1 MQRPWIS
8 LEMSLAVLSDCV
20 TASGTGKQGWCVT
33 DLPSQVSHDLK
44 CTCCFGE
51 LFALLPNTVSF
62 FTVAEPN
69 KDI

>member
-1 MQRPWIS
+1 MQRHWIS

-20 TASGTGKQGWCVT
+20 TASGKGKQEWCVT
-33 DLPSQVSHDLK
+33 DLPSQGPHDLNH
-44 CTCCFGE
+44 TCCFWE

-62 FTVAEPN
+62 FTVVEPN

>member
-1 MQRPWIS
+1 MQRHWIS

-20 TASGTGKQGWCVT
+20 TTSGKGRQERCVT
-33 DLPSQVSHDLK
+33 DLPSQGPHDLN

-51 LFALLPNTVSF
+51 LCTLLPNTVSF

-69 KDI
+69 KDP